1 MGSNV
6 MKDWLE
12 SRFGLGGKT
21 ALVTGSS
28 KGIGA
33 AIAIAM
39 AQAGATV
46 ILQGRSSPSLAAT
59 SAKIEA
65 ITGHKCEEILCDVS
79 SSSAI
84 AEAFSHIAARE
95 VDIVINNA
103 GSISR
108 APAADTSYE
117 DWQQIININLNS
129 IFQISQ
135 LCGRAMLERGSGRII
150 NIASLL
156 SFQGGINVPAY
167 TASKHGVAG
176 LTKALANEWGARG
189 VTVNA
194 IAPGYIATDNTAA
207 LRADHDRN
215 ASILARIPLGRW
227 GEGEDISGAAVFLA
241 SDAARYINGEILTVD
256 GGWMGR

>member
-1 MGSNV
+1 MTS
-6 MKDWLE
+6 WLE
-12 SRFGLGGKT
+12 SQFSLIGKK

-33 AIAIAM
+33 AIAQAL
-39 AQAGATV
+39 AQAGADIV
-46 ILQGRSSPSLAAT
+46 LVGRTTESLDSIN
-59 SAKIEA
+59 SAIVN
-65 ITGHKCEEILCDVS
+65 TGRKVEIVLCDVS
-79 SSSAI
+79 SPESLNEAFASI
-84 AEAFSHIAARE
+84 AELN
-95 VDIVINNA
+95 VDILINNA

-108 APAADTSYE
+108 APAAETDMQDWNRIIDT
-117 DWQQIININLNS
+117 NLNS
-129 IFQISQ
+129 VFQISQ
-135 LCGRAMLERGSGRII
+135 ACGRAMIAKGSGTII

-176 LTKALANEWGARG
+176 ITKALANEWGSRG

-207 LRADHDRN
+207 LRADTDRN
-215 ASILARIPLGRW
+215 ASILARIPIGRW
-227 GEGEDISGAAVFLA
+227 GNPDDIASVAVFLA
-241 SDAARYINGEILTVD
+241 SPAARYINGEVLTVD